1 MRLFHNFSEELRI
14 IWTRNA
20 EPTMTHCHSRA
31 ETMVNY
37 IMRHLSKLVPC
48 HDIWLPGVQVK
59 AIATLLGH
67 SCFSVFRFQARS
79 FSLQRVLQWAQS
91 FISHQLV
98 NIWTFPKIL
107 AMHYSLEQH
116 FRNFFFSNPVFM
128 QSPVIHLCYKK
139 KKKAQQYDNSAYEYA
154 NHAPKKPLWELGE
167 RPGNQIVLMNVH
179 SLLSRSN

>member
-37 IMRHLSKLVPC
+37 IMRHLSKLVPY

-116 FRNFFFSNPVFM
+116 FRDFFFP
-128 QSPVIHLCYKK
+128 ILYLCNHQLYTYVTKK
-139 KKKAQQYDNSAYEYA
+139 KKKPSSMTTVPMNMLITHQRNHFGNS
-154 NHAPKKPLWELGE
+154 E
-167 RPGNQIVLMNVH
+167 RDRGIKLF
-179 SLLSRSN
+179 